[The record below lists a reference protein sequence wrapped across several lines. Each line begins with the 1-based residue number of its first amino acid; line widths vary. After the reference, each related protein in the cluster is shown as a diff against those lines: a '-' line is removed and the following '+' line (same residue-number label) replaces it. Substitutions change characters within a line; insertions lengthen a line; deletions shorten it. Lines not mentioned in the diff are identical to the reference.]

1 MHQDERSFI
10 LALVAAALVALYF
23 LRPEKNV
30 APVPP
35 STKGVHIPENVPDLP
50 PSQPGLTFSQWAKT
64 YGTLL
69 NSFFSAGD
77 SLDSPGLISNL
88 SILGKS
94 IIILNDVKLAT
105 DMLDKKSRM

>member
-1 MHQDERSFI
+1 G
-10 LALVAAALVALYF
+10 AAALVALYF

-35 STKGVHIPENVPDLP
+35 GPKGVHIPENVPDLP

-64 YGTLL
+64 Y
-69 NSFFSAGD
+69 
-77 SLDSPGLISNL
+77 GLISNL

-105 DMLDKKSRM
+105 DMLDKKSRIWDEAP